1 VIESG
6 PSLRSPTARLMHLP
20 CKNCK
25 PHKRVL
31 LIPVPAASMENVM
44 SKASHLLDSH
54 LERLADIEPTF
65 MPVIS
70 LYLDTQPDQHGRD
83 HFEPFVRKAFAS
95 QVEAYGLRTETRE
108 RFEEIAGRIR
118 SYLRDEVKASTN
130 SVVIFARG
138 GDDSFFE
145 PMQFDV
151 PIDDGHLVV
160 SSRAYLYP
168 LARLRDQHDRYA
180 ALIVDTHSARL
191 YVFELGKRLDSAE
204 VESPKLSRTQA
215 GGWSQARNQRHVDNV
230 QLHHGK
236 DVVEAL
242 DRLVREKQVERI
254 VLAAERV
261 IMPELR
267 RQLPAALVDHVIE
280 ASGLDM
286 HTSENDLMRVTSE
299 IVHEEDAKE
308 DRSEVARLLDERQS
322 GGLGAV
328 GANAVLAALDHGQV
342 DQLLIAASLRDVD
355 HNGDAGD
362 ESVTAFEAMIAE
374 NSEPTNPRQ
383 AWLANELVTK
393 AVRTRAR
400 IRFIEDKALLA
411 SAGGVGGRLRYRLA
425 TG

>member
-1 VIESG
+1 
-6 PSLRSPTARLMHLP
+6 
-20 CKNCK
+20 
-25 PHKRVL
+25 
-31 LIPVPAASMENVM
+31 M
-44 SKASHLLDSH
+44 SKASHLLDPH
-54 LERLADIEPTF
+54 LERLAGIEPTV

-95 QVEAYGLRTETRE
+95 QVETYGLRTETRE
-108 RFEEIAGRIR
+108 GFEEVAGRMR
-118 SYLRDEVKASTN
+118 SYLRDEVRTSTN
-130 SVVIFARG
+130 SVVIFARAG
-138 GDDSFFE
+138 EDSFFE

-151 PIDDGHLVV
+151 PLDDGHLVV
-160 SSRAYLYP
+160 SSQAYLYP

-191 YVFELGKRLDSAE
+191 YVFELGRRLDSAE

-254 VLAAERV
+254 VLAGERV
-261 IMPELR
+261 IMPELL

-286 HTSENDLMRVTSE
+286 HASENDVMRVTSE

-308 DRSEVARLLDERQS
+308 DRSEVARLLDEQRR

-328 GANAVLAALDHGQV
+328 GAGAVLAALDQGQV
-342 DQLLIAASLRDVD
+342 DQLLIAASLRDLDDD
-355 HNGDAGD
+355 HNGDSAD
-362 ESVTAFEAMIAE
+362 ESSAAFEAMIAE
-374 NSEPTNPRQ
+374 NSGQTNPRQ
-383 AWLANELVTK
+383 AWLANELVTR

-400 IRFIEDKALLA
+400 IRFIEDVALLA
-411 SAGGVGGRLRYRLA
+411 SAGGVGGRLRYRFDM
-425 TG
+425 GQPVMEGEQK